1 MKYEDFVFIP
11 AKSLVSCE
19 SLSKDNPFAL
29 SVFFFG
35 QCTSAQLLPLSSLI
49 LIFPAP
55 SSSTRRMFAVS
66 PSILLF
72 LHLIAAALTQP
83 KHIPVSPQVCPQ
95 IQVSLLPGKA
105 ASGLFRGSFLIFSI
119 TGGLRGIWA
128 EHSAHEL
135 QICAEAPGVHT
146 PTHQPIHPWA
156 NYLPFH
162 YPSITHPTIG
172 PPPVLMLILG
182 ET

>member
-19 SLSKDNPFAL
+19 SLSKDNPFAF
-29 SVFFFG
+29 SVFFFFFP
-35 QCTSAQLLPLSSLI
+35 CSSAQLLPLSSLI
-49 LIFPAP
+49 LIFLAL
-55 SSSTRRMFAVS
+55 SSSTRCVFAVS
-66 PSILLF
+66 PNILLF

-83 KHIPVSPQVCPQ
+83 KHIAVLSQVCPQ

-119 TGGLRGIWA
+119 TGRATGGSGL
-128 EHSAHEL
+128 STQSMNFKSVQML
-135 QICAEAPGVHT
+135 LVC
-146 PTHQPIHPWA
+146 THPPIHPWA

-162 YPSITHPTIG
+162 YPSIHIPNSRASSSFDAHPW
-172 PPPVLMLILG
+172 
-182 ET
+182 